1 MVKKSTSANGL
12 KRGKTQLAKSCLI
25 GLEIGAKPAMPSR
38 HTLDTRLK
46 TVREKSF
53 LFGLCLCKNNENCM
67 LNLTGCNGNRNVSSS
82 LESHIF
88 GAHSQLIIR
97 DEFLTEKLT

>member
-25 GLEIGAKPAMPSR
+25 GLESGAKPAMPSW

-53 LFGLCLCKNNENCM
+53 LFG
-67 LNLTGCNGNRNVSSS
+67 
-82 LESHIF
+82 
-88 GAHSQLIIR
+88 
-97 DEFLTEKLT
+97 

>member
-25 GLEIGAKPAMPSR
+25 GLESGAKPAMPSR
-38 HTLDTRLK
+38 HTRLK

-53 LFGLCLCKNNENCM
+53 LFGYCLCKNNENCM
-67 LNLTGCNGNRNVSSS
+67 LNLTGCNGSRNVSSS
-82 LESHIF
+82 
-88 GAHSQLIIR
+88 
-97 DEFLTEKLT
+97 

>member
-25 GLEIGAKPAMPSR
+25 GLESGAKPAMSSR

-46 TVREKSF
+46 TFREKSF
-53 LFGLCLCKNNENCM
+53 LFG
-67 LNLTGCNGNRNVSSS
+67 
-82 LESHIF
+82 
-88 GAHSQLIIR
+88 
-97 DEFLTEKLT
+97 

>member
-25 GLEIGAKPAMPSR
+25 GLESGAKPAMPSR

-46 TVREKSF
+46 TV
-53 LFGLCLCKNNENCM
+53 
-67 LNLTGCNGNRNVSSS
+67 
-82 LESHIF
+82 
-88 GAHSQLIIR
+88 
-97 DEFLTEKLT
+97 